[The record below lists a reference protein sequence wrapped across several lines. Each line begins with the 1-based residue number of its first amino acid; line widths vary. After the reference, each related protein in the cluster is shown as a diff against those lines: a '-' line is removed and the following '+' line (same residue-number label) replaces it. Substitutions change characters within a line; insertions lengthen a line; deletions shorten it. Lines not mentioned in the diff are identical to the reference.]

1 MGTCFGTSVRFL
13 YSVHGADGLSVIV
26 HPMYGYNWH
35 CSMTGHV
42 RHAHTYVVMTLI
54 KDGRTETVAMLQRQ
68 STISSHASQRSSL
81 HQWHLRA
88 VLGFSARNGDY
99 VGLHCTLSPC
109 AACLHKCLSMPV

>member
-13 YSVHGADGLSVIV
+13 YGVYGADGLSVIV
-26 HPMYGYNWH
+26 HPMYGYSWH
-35 CSMTGHV
+35 CFMTGHV
-42 RHAHTYVVMTLI
+42 RHAHTYVV

-68 STISSHASQRSSL
+68 STISSYASQRSSL

-99 VGLHCTLSPC
+99 ISLHCTLSPC